1 MKLRQATLK
10 QKING
15 KSKKQQAW
23 AIKDK
28 TGKIFLSRAKENTVE
43 LRTDAGGRVEIFL
56 THLTR

>member
-28 TGKIFLSRAKENTVE
+28 TGNFR
-43 LRTDAGGRVEIFL
+43 D
-56 THLTR
+56 